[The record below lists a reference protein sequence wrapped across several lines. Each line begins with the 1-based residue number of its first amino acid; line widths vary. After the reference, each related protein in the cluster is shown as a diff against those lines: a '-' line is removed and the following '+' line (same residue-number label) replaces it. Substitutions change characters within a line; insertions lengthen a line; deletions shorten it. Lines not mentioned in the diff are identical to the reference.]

1 MRLTKGLLALAFL
14 GLTTPLHAE
23 GYLSP
28 FVGAAFSGST
38 NGTRLTYGGSFT
50 IAAHDSVLGFAI
62 DFSRTPD
69 FFGDTAV
76 GDNSVT
82 TLMGNLVIIS
92 PGSAR
97 IYASGGA
104 GLMKTRVRDATG
116 FFNVDSNDWGWN
128 AGGGLLLFPGGSV
141 GLSGDIRYFRNITD
155 PFIDVPSDIH
165 PGRLS
170 FWRGT
175 GGISFRF

>member
-1 MRLTKGLLALAFL
+1 LRLTTGLLVLAFA

-38 NGTRLTYGGSFT
+38 NGTRLTYGGSLT

-69 FFGDTAV
+69 FFGDTAL

-82 TLMGNLVIIS
+82 VLMGDLVLIT
-92 PGSAR
+92 PGSVR

-116 FFNVDSNDWGWN
+116 FFDVDSNDWGWN
-128 AGGGLLLFPGGSV
+128 AGGGLLVFPGGAV
-141 GLSGDIRYFRNITD
+141 GLYGDIRYFKNITD
-155 PFIDVPSDIH
+155 PFVDVHDIDF
-165 PGRLS
+165 GGLS